1 MAAPGVPE
9 RPRPTQPAD
18 SPAGAAAALGAFL
31 SWGLIPIFFKQLG
44 AVAAFEIIAH
54 RVVWSCLFLGA
65 VAALLRGRRT
75 VRALLA
81 DGRVVRRLGL
91 TAMLIGTNWTLYVW
105 AVNTDRLLETSL
117 GYFITPLVN
126 VLLGVAFLGERL
138 RPLQWVAVACAAAG
152 VTVAV
157 LGHGAL
163 PWIALSLAVTFG
175 FYGLVRKTTP
185 VDAVS
190 GLLAETSLLFPLAAG
205 FLLWAGL
212 TGRGAFLAGDGTRD
226 FLLVLAGP
234 LTAVPMLMFA
244 VGARGLRLA
253 TLGFFQYLSP
263 SCTFLLGVY
272 VYGEPFELARQ
283 VTFALVWTGLAIYSF
298 DAIRAGRR
306 RAGK

>member
-1 MAAPGVPE
+1 MAEPGASE
-9 RPRPTQPAD
+9 SPRPIQPAD

-31 SWGLIPIFFKQLG
+31 AWGLIPIFFKQLG
-44 AVAAFEIIAH
+44 DVAAFEIIAH
-54 RVVWSCLFLGA
+54 RVVWSCLFLGI

-91 TAMLIGTNWTLYVW
+91 SATLIGTNWTIYVW
-105 AVNTDRLLETSL
+105 AINSDRVLETSL
-117 GYFITPLVN
+117 GYFINPLVN

-138 RPLQWVAVACAAAG
+138 RPLQWVSVAFAAAG
-152 VTVAV
+152 VAVAV
-157 LGHGAL
+157 VGYGAL
-163 PWIALSLAVTFG
+163 PWVALSLALTFG

-190 GLLAETSLLFPLAAG
+190 GLLAETSILLPLAGG

-212 TGRGAFLAGDGTRD
+212 AGRGAFLSGDVARD
-226 FLLVLAGP
+226 LLLVLAGP
-234 LTAVPMLMFA
+234 LTAVPMLLFVA
-244 VGARGLRLA
+244 GARRLRLA

-272 VYGEPFELARQ
+272 VYGEPFEPARQ
-283 VTFALVWTGLAIYSF
+283 ITFAFVWAGLALYSF
-298 DAIRAGRR
+298 DAMRAGRR
-306 RAGK
+306 RGGR